1 MLNVEEFEKPA
12 VTENSLT
19 EMAKAGVS
27 PGNREAAENVTI
39 RTQQQHIGVEREII
53 FGRRANEP

>member
-39 RTQQQHIGVEREII
+39 RTQQHIGVEREII